1 MERRAL
7 PQYSLPRVTAR
18 PWRVRIT
25 PQSLRPFSLFE
36 PDETVNLTLS
46 NAGGTGQLGA
56 PSTAVL
62 TIRNDDAQGGII
74 SFSQANYSVNE
85 DAGFLTITVNR
96 SGDTTGA
103 ATVDYA
109 TSDDSDPA
117 TMVSCVPPSGGIASS
132 RCDFTTAAGTL
143 RFAAGETSKTFVA
156 LISQDSYVEGPEGFP
171 VTLSNLTGGAVFAAP
186 STAIVTIND
195 VAPALPGNVIDIA
208 EIFVRQHY
216 RDFLNREADPSG
228 LQFWTNEITSCGAN
242 ALCIDVK
249 RLNVSAAFFLSIE
262 FMETGGFAIRTQR
275 AALGKKSQDSATRM
289 TYLQFMSDAQFLG
302 NGVIILQP
310 GADAKLNAN
319 KDAYATQV
327 VTSTAFMNAYQAGLT
342 ADQFVTAL
350 FNTAGITPT
359 GAERT
364 AAVNA
369 FGAGGTAGRVAALRS
384 VADSSSLRTAEFSSS
399 FVLLEYFGYLRR
411 NPDPAGYNFWLNK
424 LNGFNG
430 NFVNA
435 EMVKAFISSS
445 EYRRRFGP

>member
-1 MERRAL
+1 
-7 PQYSLPRVTAR
+7 
-18 PWRVRIT
+18 
-25 PQSLRPFSLFE
+25 
-36 PDETVNLTLS
+36 
-46 NAGGTGQLGA
+46 
-56 PSTAVL
+56 
-62 TIRNDDAQGGII
+62 
-74 SFSQANYSVNE
+74 
-85 DAGFLTITVNR
+85 
-96 SGDTTGA
+96 
-103 ATVDYA
+103 
-109 TSDDSDPA
+109 
-117 TMVSCVPPSGGIASS
+117 
-132 RCDFTTAAGTL
+132 
-143 RFAAGETSKTFVA
+143 
-156 LISQDSYVEGPEGFP
+156 
-171 VTLSNLTGGAVFAAP
+171 
-186 STAIVTIND
+186 
-195 VAPALPGNVIDIA
+195 
-208 EIFVRQHY
+208 
-216 RDFLNREADPSG
+216 LNREADPSG

-275 AALGKKSQDSATRM
+275 AALGKKSQDSTTRM

-350 FNTAGITPT
+350 FNTAGVTPT

-424 LNGFNG
+424 LNAFNG